1 MNNSNLTEFK
11 NDFYNLVKVE
21 DILEKYK
28 ISKSTYFVMIK
39 KLGLKR
45 ERSSKMMRTF
55 NMNLSQTD
63 NKKEEDKKQ
72 KPIVSHIPID
82 DVYKKI
88 DETDE
93 KLVYSRQFVKRG
105 TKLDIEKT
113 EKAVSKP
120 KPVVKKQIE
129 EPKQDDTNNKS
140 QLIDAI
146 NKSTRIREKILN
158 KKNNNKIE

>member
-11 NDFYNLVKVE
+11 NDFYNLVRVE

-55 NMNLSQTD
+55 NMTLSQTD
-63 NKKEEDKKQ
+63 NKKEEVEQ
-72 KPIVSHIPID
+72 KPKISHIPND

-93 KLVYSRQFVKRG
+93 DKLVYSRQFVPRG
-105 TKLDIEKT
+105 TKLDIEKR

-120 KPVVKKQIE
+120 KPVAKKQIE
-129 EPKQDDTNNKS
+129 DSGGK
-140 QLIDAI
+140 A
-146 NKSTRIREKILN
+146 
-158 KKNNNKIE
+158 